1 MSFHLH
7 YKFTLLLFLASFRQI
22 WKPLNIILML
32 TWFDSDCLVIF
43 WRLYFLSALQS
54 DNNNNM
60 FLGVNMFW
68 ALILR
73 AHFNSHLAAKMSPSK
88 VPFSCWR
95 FNFLWVQDT
104 DNGAICISSSRFII
118 TMLVIF
124 PVFLSKLF

>member
-1 MSFHLH
+1 
-7 YKFTLLLFLASFRQI
+7 
-22 WKPLNIILML
+22 ML

-60 FLGVNMFW
+60 FLGMNMFW

-88 VPFSCWR
+88 VPFPAEG
-95 FNFLWVQDT
+95 L
-104 DNGAICISSSRFII
+104 ISSECRILIMVRYASVRAG
-118 TMLVIF
+118 L
-124 PVFLSKLF
+124 